1 MYIHLYR
8 IIFLRSTTILTIT
21 ITIISKLLNLWTLL
35 SLQKPV
41 SLLSSSIL
49 VHLWKIYPFCSSEKW
64 LEILKYFLRLLS
76 KFCFKMCQTLKF
88 LYYVTHFD
96 ILVDTFLQS
105 VVSMTRYM
113 IMMLLTGITKLLMKK
128 PMWNIPKLY
137 L

>member
-1 MYIHLYR
+1 
-8 IIFLRSTTILTIT
+8 
-21 ITIISKLLNLWTLL
+21 
-35 SLQKPV
+35 
-41 SLLSSSIL
+41 
-49 VHLWKIYPFCSSEKW
+49 
-64 LEILKYFLRLLS
+64 
-76 KFCFKMCQTLKF
+76 MCQTVKF
-88 LYYVTHFD
+88 FYYVTHFD

>member
-1 MYIHLYR
+1 
-8 IIFLRSTTILTIT
+8 
-21 ITIISKLLNLWTLL
+21 
-35 SLQKPV
+35 
-41 SLLSSSIL
+41 
-49 VHLWKIYPFCSSEKW
+49 
-64 LEILKYFLRLLS
+64 
-76 KFCFKMCQTLKF
+76 MCQTVNF
-88 LYYVTHFD
+88 FYYVTHFD